1 MRHIVSE
8 SGASSKNGIAGA
20 LQHLVPFVCHE
31 NNGGRC
37 NQLCWSL
44 GQAHCSSSVAK
55 GDENE
60 EQLLHFKETP
70 KGKCKKKQQ
79 QLRSFCASLQW
90 FWLFIC
96 DFSCMHLVSYV
107 QSHVS
112 VLVRL
117 MYQIKLVTK
126 IYDLVTTG
134 KFSHWSPAGSWTISS
149 PFRTRNEER
158 IKEDDMAI
166 VITGFFLR
174 PLLLAICANLVQVFK
189 CFMKLYS
196 SPLSGT
202 LNFSLWIAKV
212 LVLQIEVL
220 LVAAR

>member
-1 MRHIVSE
+1 M
-8 SGASSKNGIAGA
+8 
-20 LQHLVPFVCHE
+20 Q
-31 NNGGRC
+31 
-37 NQLCWSL
+37 
-44 GQAHCSSSVAK
+44 
-55 GDENE
+55 
-60 EQLLHFKETP
+60 
-70 KGKCKKKQQ
+70 KKQQ
-79 QLRSFCASLQW
+79 QLRSFCPSLQW

-134 KFSHWSPAGSWTISS
+134 KFSHWSPAGSWTISI
-149 PFRTRNEER
+149 PFRARNQER

-166 VITGFFLR
+166 VTTGFSLWPF
-174 PLLLAICANLVQVFK
+174 LLAICANLVQVLK
-189 CFMKLYS
+189 SFMKLHL

-212 LVLQIEVL
+212 LALKLQVLSF
-220 LVAAR
+220 AKS